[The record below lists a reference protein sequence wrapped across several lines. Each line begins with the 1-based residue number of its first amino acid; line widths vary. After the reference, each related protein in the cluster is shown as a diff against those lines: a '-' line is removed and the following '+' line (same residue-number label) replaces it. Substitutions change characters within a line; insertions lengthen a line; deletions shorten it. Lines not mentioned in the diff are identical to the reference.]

1 MTKKNDKNK
10 NGEYDKEGGEKG
22 GKNNEV
28 RMCRCVCMCVSV
40 YVCMCGC
47 VCVLCVCVCVFIYL
61 CL

>member
-40 YVCMCGC
+40 YVCMCMSE
-47 VCVLCVCVCVFIYL
+47 
-61 CL
+61 